1 MRLTK
6 FQIYWGFNVMTESQL
21 VEIFLYWANFFSCC
35 GMLSHRTQI
44 SCRTIWKMIVK
55 VLKIMTLADFLGNIL
70 LVSLVLAAQDL
81 TNTACALAA
90 CKSTQ
95 FNAKVCA

>member
-1 MRLTK
+1 
-6 FQIYWGFNVMTESQL
+6 
-21 VEIFLYWANFFSCC
+21 
-35 GMLSHRTQI
+35 
-44 SCRTIWKMIVK
+44 MIVK

-95 FNAKVCA
+95 FNAKVWA